1 MLEKGLIQTKK
12 IEIDGIS
19 NNERVQDLT
28 DNVQEECD
36 VKSTT
41 TKAIGELENIK
52 LVQSEVV
59 TEEQFCLSIN
69 GIQTDVKKSL
79 NHNDAAARMDEI
91 TDTSI
96 YDEVDD
102 SLQLNEEQNDEDPK
116 VEVDY
121 DDGILTNGVQFTL

>member
-19 NNERVQDLT
+19 NNGRVQDLT

-36 VKSTT
+36 VKSTA

-59 TEEQFCLSIN
+59 TEEQFCFSIN

-91 TDTSI
+91 TDASI

-102 SLQLNEEQNDEDPK
+102 SLQLIEEQNDEDPK
-116 VEVDY
+116 VEVGY